1 MWENTQRSLSKYRH
15 KHRKCCISIMMVFF
29 LAMQHYDGLDSS
41 IIDRYQH
48 NSNVLNCGLGTK
60 LNTMIRE
67 IRDKSQKNHLNSKF

>member
-1 MWENTQRSLSKYRH
+1 
-15 KHRKCCISIMMVFF
+15 MMVFF